1 MKRFKVKLVI
11 HKYMELFK
19 NTLFINLEHRKD
31 RLEHAITE
39 FKKMNIKAERVDAIK
54 KDIGAIGCTMSHIK
68 CLELA
73 KKRNYE
79 YVFICEDDIHFKDP
93 ELLKKNLK
101 RFNNN
106 KKINWDVLI
115 IGGNNARPYMEVD
128 EYYSRV
134 FYCRTTTGYV
144 VKKHM
149 YDILLENFKESVS
162 ILEKDSSK
170 EFLKKYAVD
179 MYWQTLQYQ
188 YYWYMITPPTVT
200 QYACYSD
207 IECKHTDYGNLLLD
221 MKKEWCMP
229 QHLIKPNI

>member
-1 MKRFKVKLVI
+1 MKWYKVKLVI

-31 RLEHAITE
+31 RLEHAIEE
-39 FKKMNIKAERVDAIK
+39 FKKMDIKAERVDAIK
-54 KDIGAIGCTMSHIK
+54 NNIGAIGCTMSHIK

-73 KKRNYE
+73 KKRDYE

-115 IGGNNARPYMEVD
+115 IGGNNARPYMEVE
-128 EYYSRV
+128 EYCSRV

-170 EFLKKYAVD
+170 ENLKKYAVD
-179 MYWQTLQYQ
+179 MYWHKLQIQ
-188 YYWYMITPPTVT
+188 NFWYMITPPTVT
-200 QYACYSD
+200 QYTSYSD
-207 IECKHTDYGNLLLD
+207 IENTTRDTENLLLD

-229 QHLIKPNI
+229 QHLVNT

>member
-1 MKRFKVKLVI
+1 MKWYKVKLVI
-11 HKYMELFK
+11 HKYMELLK

-31 RLEHAITE
+31 RLEHAIEE

-54 KDIGAIGCTMSHIK
+54 NDIGALGCSMSHIK
-68 CLELA
+68 CIEIA
-73 KKRNYE
+73 KKRDYD

-106 KKINWDVLI
+106 KKINWDVLL
-115 IGGNNARPYMEVD
+115 IGGNNARPYMEVE
-128 EYYSRV
+128 EYCSRV
-134 FYCRTTTGYV
+134 FYCRAATAYV
-144 VKKHM
+144 VKKNM
-149 YDILLENFKESVS
+149 YDIILENFKEGASK
-162 ILEKDSSK
+162 LKKDPTEQGK
-170 EFLKKYAVD
+170 KKYAVD
-179 MYWQTLQYQ
+179 MYWQKLQYQ

-207 IECKHTDYGNLLLD
+207 IEHKHTDYENLLLD

-229 QHLIKPNI
+229 QHLVNT